1 MAFCEIAFSTRFR
14 RNFAF
19 MSCALAALH
28 FVLETAY
35 TIFVGQSFLG
45 YLPDCIADVLL
56 LVGAYMLLKDHQAT
70 GIICGAWGFAF
81 CLHYRTW
88 AWRFEE
94 FMVGALNDI
103 QTDIMYV
110 LAATMIISLLC
121 FVTSLVMS
129 MPPNVRHGD

>member
-1 MAFCEIAFSTRFR
+1 MFGKMVSSERFK

-19 MSCALAALH
+19 LSCALAALH

-56 LVGAYMLLKDHQAT
+56 LAGAYMLLRNPQAT
-70 GIICGAWGFAF
+70 GIICGAWGFTF

-88 AWRFEE
+88 AWRFEDH
-94 FMVGALNDI
+94 MVGALNDV
-103 QTDIMYV
+103 QTGVMYV
-110 LAATMIISLLC
+110 LASTMIISLLC
-121 FVTSLVMS
+121 FAASLRMN
-129 MPPNVRHGD
+129 MPQQVRPSD

>member
-56 LVGAYMLLKDHQAT
+56 LVGAYMLLKDHPAT

>member
-1 MAFCEIAFSTRFR
+1 MFGKMFFNERFK

-19 MSCALAALH
+19 LSCALATLH

-56 LVGAYMLLKDHQAT
+56 LAGAYMLLKHPHAT
-70 GIICGAWGFAF
+70 GMICGAWGFTF

-88 AWRFEE
+88 AWRFEDH
-94 FMVGALNDI
+94 MVGALNDV
-103 QTDIMYV
+103 QTGVMYV
-110 LAATMIISLLC
+110 LASTMI
-121 FVTSLVMS
+121 VSLVCFAISIMI
-129 MPPNVRHGD
+129 NVPKSDDAAH

>member
-1 MAFCEIAFSTRFR
+1 MAFREIASSTRFR

-56 LVGAYMLLKDHQAT
+56 LVGAYMLLKHQQAT
-70 GIICGAWGFAF
+70 GIICGAWGFTF

-88 AWRFEE
+88 AWRFEDY
-94 FMVGALNDI
+94 MDGALNQE
-103 QTDIMYV
+103 QTSIMYV

-121 FVTSLVMS
+121 FAISLVMS
-129 MPPNVRHGD
+129 MPPNARHGD

>member
-1 MAFCEIAFSTRFR
+1 MEFREIAFNTRFER
-14 RNFAF
+14 SFAF
-19 MSCALAALH
+19 VSCALAGLH

-56 LVGAYMLLKDHQAT
+56 LVGAYILLKHQQAT
-70 GIICGAWGFAF
+70 GIICGAWGFTF

-88 AWRFEE
+88 AWRFEDY
-94 FMVGALNDI
+94 MDGALNQE
-103 QTDIMYV
+103 QTSIMYV
-110 LAATMIISLLC
+110 LAANMIISLLC
-121 FVTSLVMS
+121 FATSLVMS

>member
-1 MAFCEIAFSTRFR
+1 MVFREMVFTVRFK

-19 MSCALAALH
+19 VSCALSALH

-56 LVGAYMLLKDHQAT
+56 LAGAYMLLKHPHAT
-70 GIICGAWGFAF
+70 GMICGAWGFTF

-88 AWRFEE
+88 AWRFEDY
-94 FMVGALNDI
+94 MVGTLNQV
-103 QTDIMYV
+103 QTGIMYV

-121 FVTSLVMS
+121 FAISLAMS
-129 MPPNVRHGD
+129 MPPNARHGD

>member
-1 MAFCEIAFSTRFR
+1 MVFREMVFTGRFK

-19 MSCALAALH
+19 VSCALAALH

-35 TIFVGQSFLG
+35 TLFVGQSFLG

-56 LVGAYMLLKDHQAT
+56 LAGAYMLLKHPQAT
-70 GIICGAWGFAF
+70 GILCGAWGFTF

-94 FMVGALNDI
+94 HMAGGLNEV
-103 QTDIMYV
+103 QTGIMYV

-121 FVTSLVMS
+121 FAVSVM
-129 MPPNVRHGD
+129 MNVAKSDSAAP

>member
-1 MAFCEIAFSTRFR
+1 MFDAMAFSARFK

-35 TIFVGQSFLG
+35 TLFVGQSFLG
-45 YLPDCIADVLL
+45 YLPDCIADILL
-56 LVGAYMLLKDHQAT
+56 LAGAYMLLKNPQAT
-70 GIICGAWGFAF
+70 GILCGAWGFTF

-88 AWRFEE
+88 AWRFEAH
-94 FMVGALNDI
+94 MAGGLNEV

-121 FVTSLVMS
+121 FVVSVM
-129 MPPNVRHGD
+129 MNVPKNDGAAQ